1 MEIYLD
7 NAATTK
13 PTKSVI
19 DAVVFAMENE
29 YANPSSLHK
38 KGFNAEMMLKDTKKV
53 IANALNCDWEEIIF
67 TSGATESNNIAITS
81 ASLTKKRNQNHIIV
95 TTIEHPSVTKPIKR
109 LEEQGF
115 EVTYISPNKDG
126 VIDVNDIKNAIKD
139 ETFLISTM
147 WVNNEIGLILPI
159 EQISKIAKNHDLFY
173 HVDAVQAFMKVPI
186 KLKNANIDFL
196 TFSGHKLYAPKGVGV
211 LYINKKVRFV
221 PFSIGGAQ
229 EFSKRAGTQPTP
241 AIAGLKQA
249 VLDLQNTFDKDVLH
263 YKELKQYLLDNIT
276 DDFFVNSGTGDNFI
290 PSVIS
295 MGLKGIKAEPLL
307 HFLEEKQIYISTSS
321 ACSGKTG
328 SSVIS
333 QLVQDENLTQS
344 TIRVS
349 FSIHTKTEDVQALID
364 GMKEGFIAL
373 KH

>member
-1 MEIYLD
+1 MEIFLD
-7 NAATTK
+7 NASTTK

-38 KGFNAEMMLKDTKKV
+38 KGFNAEMMLKDTRKV
-53 IANALNCDWEEIIF
+53 IAKVLSCEWDELIF
-67 TSGATESNNIAITS
+67 TSGASESNNIAINS
-81 ASLTKKRNQNHIIV
+81 AVLTKKRNQNHIIV
-95 TTIEHPSVTKPIKR
+95 TTIEHPSVIKPIKR

-115 EVTYISPNKDG
+115 DVTYISPNAQG
-126 VIDVNDIKNAIKD
+126 VIDPEDIKNAIKE

-147 WVNNEIGLILPI
+147 WVNNETGMILPI
-159 EQISKIAKNHDLFY
+159 EKIAKIAKNYDVLY
-173 HVDAVQAFMKVPI
+173 HVDAVQAFMKLPI

-196 TFSGHKLYAPKGVGV
+196 TFSGHKVYAPKGVGV
-211 LYINKKVRFV
+211 LYINKRVRFV
-221 PFSIGGAQ
+221 PFTVGGAQ
-229 EFSKRAGTQPTP
+229 ELNKRAGTQPTP

-249 VLDLQNTFDKDVLH
+249 VIDLQETYDNDFKH
-263 YKELKQYLLDNIT
+263 YKTLQQYLFDNVTEEFFINSKN
-276 DDFFVNSGTGDNFI
+276 DDTYI

-295 MGLKGIKAEPLL
+295 IGLNGVKSEPLL

-328 SSVIS
+328 SSVIA
-333 QLVQDENLTQS
+333 QLVQNDKLTES

-349 FSIHTKTEDVQALID
+349 FSIYTKIEDIKTLID
-364 GMKEGFIAL
+364 AMKEGYNAL